1 MALSKIEKKIKE
13 TNLSRMSWLKPSNTI
28 IILLLISISILILGG
43 SIYDIMLRPSVTIG
57 NSFIYPGMSDQ
68 TMTESVSFM
77 FLLVIGVTG
86 EYITY
91 QSSRHAYRPREARM
105 YLLIGL
111 VLLVF
116 AFIGCTALLRS
127 KGL

>member
-1 MALSKIEKKIKE
+1 MSNIVKKIKE
-13 TNLSRMSWLKPSNTI
+13 INLPRMPSIKPSKTL
-28 IILLLISISILILGG
+28 IILLLISISILIPGG
-43 SIYDIMLRPSVTIG
+43 IVYDIMQKPSVTLG
-57 NSFIYPGMSDQ
+57 DSFIYPGMTDQ

-86 EYITY
+86 EYTAY

-105 YLLIGL
+105 YLIIGI
-111 VLLVF
+111 LLLAF
-116 AFIGCTALLRS
+116 AFIGCSALLRA